1 LYEFLGI
8 PKTDYGETVGWYVN
22 DDMDYYWIDFNHG
35 KTVMDDGLE
44 CWMIETVIDPMPE
57 DALL

>member
-8 PKTDYGETVGWYVN
+8 PKTDYGETVGWTVN
-22 DDMDYYWIDFNHG
+22 DDMDYYWIDFDNR

-44 CWMIETVIDPMPE
+44 CWIIETAIDPMPE